1 MIKLIS
7 ELKNRDS
14 NKNRDSDHFFKMVAV
29 PIFILVLSFFTAAQ
43 AEVAIVSAPLTWG
56 PDNSSEY
63 LLPALSGGRY
73 ATDQFVA
80 TKGQVSAII
89 MNWESKGKIEME
101 VSADNG
107 LHYTPVVNGVPL
119 KSGFVN
125 GDRIRWRAKALSD
138 DAQLISVKI
147 SYTDTSGIKGD
158 FGEPLLSGYQYR
170 KAFSI
175 KNNSAEDLYNYQL
188 KLRIGESELTQGVG
202 LNTSARAKDDFSDL
216 RFTATD
222 AQTIL
227 PYYLENIEGESP
239 NRVAIV
245 WVKIPQML
253 KGSLLKLY
261 LYYGNSE
268 AEGISDGNKTFD
280 FFDDFE
286 ALSLD
291 QDKWVIHIDKN
302 GSQQL
307 NGGLLKLDAAEVI
320 TKDYIFKEGIVE
332 YSAEVASG
340 FENSLNL
347 RNKNNNSYDIPNWV
361 AYSSVYKGAEHC
373 IALDGIVKSNDA
385 TATPTVAGGKY
396 DYRLGIEGGNFVFER
411 YDSLSK
417 ERQASTVY
425 KAEAVAKEGYLS
437 LRSGGDGNGKN
448 TIYFSSVRVRKA
460 ASVEPTFYAAG
471 TEETVSLPVFSG
483 TVISSKGNL
492 SLAPDAKSGYY
503 ISQDISAAEPVR
515 IIIPDWRMDS
525 SDKTYFNFKVSADKG
540 ESYRSG
546 CEKEKFYY
554 ASKKDFKAGTNL
566 RARVD
571 LSRDTLAQVSSGVSL
586 ISLDYRPGRIS
597 VIAPNGGEAISYG
610 SQRDITWSAQE
621 YEPSY
626 PMNIYFSADS
636 GRNYLTVA
644 QALPNSGGYAWS
656 VQAPETRRGLIKVA
670 DALDEQVFDVSDKF
684 FRISESKEPNDY
696 VLTGEGRW
704 DNASAWSRGSIPGLG
719 SEVKIASNATIVADN
734 PVSFRSLTIG
744 DGIGNTTTK
753 LILKSGVEQGSG
765 EIIIRKGGQLIQDSQ
780 SQVVINGNLTVK
792 SGGLIT
798 HPASG
803 KIDINAK
810 NISLEP
816 GSRIIADSAYGCDGG
831 LIRISTSGDFNIF
844 GMITADGDK
853 TQGGKGGAIYLDA
866 GTFGGR
872 NAVITADGGYNKSNP
887 DNHGV
892 FVPRGGGKIS
902 GLVSTSS
909 GEK

>member
-1 MIKLIS
+1 M
-7 ELKNRDS
+7 
-14 NKNRDSDHFFKMVAV
+14 NKKREGAIMKKQTILTFVKMVAV
-29 PIFILVLSFFTAAQ
+29 PILFLLFSTAAQ
-43 AEVAIVSAPLTWG
+43 AEVAIISAPLTWG
-56 PDNSSEY
+56 VDNSGEY
-63 LLPALSGGRY
+63 PLPALSSGGLY
-73 ATDQFVA
+73 STDQFVA
-80 TKGQVSAII
+80 TNGQVSSIT
-89 MNWESKGKIEME
+89 MNWESKGKVEME

-107 LHYTPVVNGVPL
+107 LHYAPIVNGVPL
-119 KSGFVN
+119 KNDFVK
-125 GDRIRWRAKALSD
+125 GDRIRWRAKSLSD
-138 DAQLISVKI
+138 DAKLISVKI
-147 SYTDTSGIKGD
+147 SYTDTSGVKGD
-158 FGEPLLSGYQYR
+158 FGQPLLSGYKYR
-170 KAFSI
+170 KAFSV
-175 KNNSAEDLYNYQL
+175 KNNSAQDLYNYQL

-202 LNTSARAKDDFSDL
+202 LNTSARASDDFSDL

-222 AQTIL
+222 TQTIL
-227 PYYLENIEGESP
+227 PHYLENIEGESP
-239 NRVAIV
+239 NRIAVV
-245 WVKIPQML
+245 WVKIPQMQQD
-253 KGSLLKLY
+253 SLLKLY

-268 AEGISDGNKTFD
+268 AESISDGNKTFD
-280 FFDDFE
+280 FFDDFK
-286 ALSLD
+286 ALALD
-291 QDKWVIHIDKN
+291 QDKWVIHVDKN

-347 RNKNNNSYDIPNWV
+347 RNKNNDSYDIPNWV

-373 IALDGIVKSNDA
+373 IALDGIVKGNDA

-396 DYRLGIEGGNFVFER
+396 DYRLNLDGGNFVFER

-417 ERQASTVY
+417 ERQAVVDY
-425 KAEAVAKEGYLS
+425 KAEAALKEGYLS

-448 TIYFSSVRVRKA
+448 TIYFSAVRVRKA
-460 ASVEPTFYAAG
+460 ASVEPIFYAAG
-471 TEETVSLPVFSG
+471 KEEIVSLPVFVG
-483 TVISSKGNL
+483 TAISSKGNL
-492 SLAPDAKSGYY
+492 VLAPDAKSGYY

-515 IIIPDWRMDS
+515 IIIPNWRRDS
-525 SDKTYFNFKVSADKG
+525 SDKADLSLKVSADKG
-540 ESYRSG
+540 ESYKSG

-554 ASKKDFKAGTNL
+554 ASKKDFKVGTNL
-566 RARVD
+566 RAYVG
-571 LSRDTLAQVSSGVSL
+571 LSRDTLDQVSSGISS
-586 ISLDYRPGRIS
+586 ISLDYRPGRIN
-597 VIAPNGGEAISYG
+597 VIAPNGGEVISYG

-621 YEPSY
+621 YENSY

-636 GRNYLTVA
+636 GRSYGLVA
-644 QALPNSGGYAWS
+644 ENIRNSGEYVWN
-656 VQAPETRRGLIKVA
+656 VQVPETRKGLIKVA
-670 DALDEQVFDVSDKF
+670 DALDEQVFDLSDKL
-684 FRISESKEPNDY
+684 FRISESKEPSDY

-704 DNASAWSRGSIPGLG
+704 HNASAWSRGSIPGLG
-719 SEVKIASNATIVADN
+719 SEVKIVSNATIVADK

-753 LILKSGVEQGSG
+753 LILKAGAEQGSG

-816 GSRIIADSAYGCDGG
+816 GSRIFADAAYGLDGG
-831 LIRISTSGDFNIF
+831 LIRMSTSGDFNIS
-844 GMITADGDK
+844 GRINADGDK
-853 TQGGKGGAIYLDA
+853 AKGGKGGSIYLDA

-892 FVPRGGGKIS
+892 FIPRGNGKIS

-909 GEK
+909 EEK